1 VFFFSSRRRHTRFS
15 RNWSSDVC
23 SSDLKLPEGFGKAE
37 RGFRGLTGVGCG
49 GRRDQIVGNPRPL
62 LAYRNDQLRQDKPG
76 VGKALPNPEIGRAS
90 CRERVRGWAEGGS
103 AKEEGTK

>member
-1 VFFFSSRRRHTRFS
+1 GGPSYTLLCVTRARPPLATLFPYTTLFRSPGVDVQARRHR
-15 RNWSSDVC
+15 RLPVG
-23 SSDLKLPEGFGKAE
+23 KLPEGFGKAE

-76 VGKALPNPEIGRAS
+76 VGKALPNPVGR
-90 CRERVRGWAEGGS
+90 R
-103 AKEEGTK
+103 